1 MKRLSPFSERST
13 LRYQREIAKI
23 LSCYWSTL
31 LSTPQAR
38 EPSMRNA
45 LEMEPEFS
53 M

>member
-1 MKRLSPFSERST
+1 MKRLSLFSERST

-31 LSTPQAR
+31 LFTPQAR
-38 EPSMRNA
+38 ELSMKNA
-45 LEMEPEFS
+45 LEMERGFS